1 MISDPVPRA
10 MPGTG
15 FSLFNSTEK
24 GYDLQKFILFLFA
37 ISILFLIIFSC
48 DSSEKQPGDKITI
61 TFWHSFV
68 SSTIPALNELLAMFE
83 KEHPEITIR
92 AQYIPTGD
100 ALIQKLIT
108 AVQSKTAPDISW
120 LHSDFMQDLVEADA
134 IYKMEDFISGPDSV
148 RREDLNDIY
157 PALIRYASWRG
168 VLYSLPME
176 ATNLALIYNKEMFRQ
191 AGLNP
196 EQPPRTWEE
205 LHEYAKKLTFDKDGD
220 GKFEQVG
227 LFLPIFP
234 AAGPLSSWMVWQW
247 LPYLW
252 QADGEII
259 NEEQTRV
266 IFNEEAGVQALTLWQ
281 NIFNDIKLSTFT
293 TDYDVAFASRHLAM
307 SMDGP
312 WNLPRFEK
320 MMQNLDWGFA
330 PLPAGPKKSATVV
343 GGEYLAIFKQSKHPA
358 EAWKFL
364 KWIIR
369 PEIQAFWS
377 MKSGYLPIRHA
388 VSKIPEFQEYLNSHP
403 NFKVFVQQ
411 MEVGQAQRPIDF
423 YGIEITRYVA
433 EAIEKATIGKI
444 DPKTALDEAA
454 VKANK
459 LLSSVAERND

>member
-1 MISDPVPRA
+1 MLKS
-10 MPGTG
+10 
-15 FSLFNSTEK
+15 
-24 GYDLQKFILFLFA
+24 FITYL
-37 ISILFLIIFSC
+37 IILIFLITILSC
-48 DSSEKQPGDKITI
+48 NNSQKTSEDKITI

-68 SSTIPALNELLAMFE
+68 SSTIPALNELIAMFE
-83 KEHPEITIR
+83 REYPEIKIK

-134 IYKMEDFISGPDSV
+134 IYKMDEFIYGPDSITQA
-148 RREDLNDIY
+148 DLNDIY

-168 VLYSLPME
+168 VLYSMPME

-191 AGLNP
+191 AGLDP
-196 EQPPRTWEE
+196 EHPPQTWDE
-205 LHEYAKKLTFDKDGD
+205 LREYAKKLTFDKDGD

-266 IFNEEAGVQALTLWQ
+266 IFNEEPGVQALTLWQ
-281 NIFNDIKLSTFT
+281 NIFNDLKLNTFT
-293 TDYDVAFASRHLAM
+293 TDYDVAFASKHLAM

-320 MMQNLDWGFA
+320 MMANLDWAFA
-330 PLPAGPKKSATVV
+330 PLPAGPKKRATVV
-343 GGEYLAIFKQSKHPA
+343 GGEYLAIFKQSKYPN

-388 VSKIPEFQEYLNSHP
+388 VSKIPEFQDYLNNHP
-403 NFKVFVQQ
+403 NFKVFVEQ
-411 MEVGQAQRPIDF
+411 MEVGQAQRPIDY
-423 YGIEITRYVA
+423 YGIQITRYVA

-444 DPKTALDEAA
+444 NPKIALDEAA
-454 VKANK
+454 VKSNK
-459 LLSSVAERND
+459 LLSMAPRGK